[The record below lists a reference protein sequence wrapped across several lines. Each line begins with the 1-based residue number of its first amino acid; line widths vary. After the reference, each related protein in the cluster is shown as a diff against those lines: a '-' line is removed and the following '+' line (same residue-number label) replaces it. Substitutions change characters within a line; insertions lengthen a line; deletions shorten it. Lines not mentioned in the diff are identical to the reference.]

1 MLTATTRRPPLTPRH
16 WPGWLA
22 VGLLWVIGKTPQRVG
37 VALSTPLAWLLARL
51 MKGRRRIAE
60 RNIERCFPEFSAD
73 QRRELIEE
81 NFRSL
86 ARMVFEVTWSWS
98 ASVKKIEKMGST
110 EGTAYAFDAMDQC
123 KGVLIITAHL
133 TCLEIGGRILALNY
147 PDASGIYRPLK
158 SPVLEWYQNR
168 SRAKYTAG
176 TISKRDMRSAI
187 RFLRKGGVL
196 WYAPDQDFGPKQS
209 VFVPFFGIRT
219 ATLTATAKLIEMT
232 GCKVVPMFPMY
243 DTATRKYTVKLYP
256 ALENFPSGDI
266 VADLTRINAMMEE
279 HIRRLPGQYWW
290 IHRRFKTRPEGEPPF
305 YD

>member
-1 MLTATTRRPPLTPRH
+1 MSTATTSRPPLTPRF

-22 VGLLWVIGKTPQRVG
+22 VGLLWLIGKTPQRLG
-37 VALSTPLAWLLARL
+37 LALSTPLAWLMARL

-60 RNIERCFPEFSAD
+60 RNIERCFPEFSAN
-73 QRRELIEE
+73 QRRELVEE

-110 EGTAYAFDAMDQC
+110 EGHGICFRHDGSGQGSFDHHSASHMPGNRRTDSCAELPGRQWNIPPAQKPGSGVVPEPEQGQIYA
-123 KGVLIITAHL
+123 
-133 TCLEIGGRILALNY
+133 
-147 PDASGIYRPLK
+147 
-158 SPVLEWYQNR
+158 
-168 SRAKYTAG
+168 RAP
-176 TISKRDMRSAI
+176 SVRRDMRSAI

-232 GCKVVPMFPMY
+232 GCKVVPMFPDVRY
-243 DTATRKYTVKLYP
+243 RDT
-256 ALENFPSGDI
+256 EIHGQNC
-266 VADLTRINAMMEE
+266 
-279 HIRRLPGQYWW
+279 IRRWKISRAVTWW
-290 IHRRFKTRPEGEPPF
+290 RT
-305 YD
+305 